1 MRHRGRERSLSA
13 RGRCA
18 DTTRPLHA
26 ETPAGTAPGSSIPL
40 AWPDILSARPD
51 CADPALRCPR
61 KRGHSRELKERGM
74 QHLRDAVGVLQRKA
88 TPEEL
93 EDYKRFVLNLAERVA
108 NAHREGGRAVSPAER
123 AALEEIAASL
133 DLPAP

>member
-1 MRHRGRERSLSA
+1 MRHRGRARSLSA

-26 ETPAGTAPGSSIPL
+26 ETPTGTASGSSIPL

-61 KRGHSRELKERGM
+61 KRGHSNVHPHAELPT
-74 QHLRDAVGVLQRKA
+74 AVDIPVLPLALLTLIAFSMPPPSGTFAPPPGQAWTMFKA
-88 TPEEL
+88 PQ
-93 EDYKRFVLNLAERVA
+93 
-108 NAHREGGRAVSPAER
+108 
-123 AALEEIAASL
+123 
-133 DLPAP
+133 